1 MRPHSV
7 CGAAPYCGPAWH
19 PCQARRAAI
28 PNYRQDAAVHAS
40 SQSRRP
46 SSMRCGA
53 LPWQATAPKAS
64 MRGKKWNLS

>member
-19 PCQARRAAI
+19 PCQARRPAI

-40 SQSRRP
+40 GQPRRP

-53 LPWQATAPKAS
+53 LPWRATEPKAS